1 MRVVIVDDKIK
12 ELQRIIEQGTQELF
26 RIQGRLQAYEDMK
39 ANGVTE
45 IQVPEAT
52 PEATPEAE
60 QEESTQE

>member
-26 RIQGRLQAYEDMK
+26 RLQGRLQAFEDMK

-45 IQVPEAT
+45 IQVPEA
-52 PEATPEAE
+52 APEAE